1 MQWENGLNRLV
12 YTEGFESTVSRLWK
26 SYAACCDSGWGI
38 ITCLFIGPLENFYE
52 YENFNW

>member
-1 MQWENGLNRLV
+1 MQWENGMNRLV

-38 ITCLFIGPLENFYE
+38 IACLFIGPLENFYE